1 MVPSDRLTP
10 NHAFN
15 AMLRA
20 LEDEAASTSG
30 RRSALQFRVGATTA
44 PLNLI
49 VRRHNNRRY
58 VPMNHEQ
65 PKPSLQGSCHCGAV
79 RLTLPTAPD
88 EATSCNCSLCRRTG
102 GIWAYYQ
109 FGTVSVQG
117 HPENTESYIWGD
129 RTLRNVRCKIC
140 GIVTH
145 WEPLKPEPGARHGV
159 NLRNFEP
166 ALLESVVVRRFDG
179 ADTWKFLD

>member
-1 MVPSDRLTP
+1 VRSNSSSKRT
-10 NHAFN
+10 
-15 AMLRA
+15 
-20 LEDEAASTSG
+20 ASP
-30 RRSALQFRVGATTA
+30 
-44 PLNLI
+44 PLNSS
-49 VRRHNNRRY
+49 VRRHNNQRY
-58 VPMNHEQ
+58 TSMNQTSNTIAER
-65 PKPSLQGSCHCGAV
+65 GSCHCGAV
-79 RLTLPTAPD
+79 CLTLPTAPD
-88 EATSCNCSLCRRTG
+88 KAISCNCSLCRRTG
-102 GIWAYYQ
+102 GIWAYYS

-145 WEPLKPEPGARHGV
+145 WEPLEPEPGARHGV

-166 ALLESVVVRRFDG
+166 ALLESVVIRRFDG